1 MELVNSFTPANRY
14 QELQSTRFPMDSEVE
29 LSNITKLRDKAAAAA
44 ALAMK
49 LPGGA
54 TEIRPSR
61 LSPTIAST
69 TNSRTLFVVE
79 AMDKAGR
86 LTLRLEEPTFP
97 SSTTQNLNRSL
108 SRLSNPSPE

>member
-14 QELQSTRFPMDSEVE
+14 QEPQSIRFRMDSEAE
-29 LSNITKLRDKAAAAA
+29 SSNITKLRDKAAAAA
-44 ALAMK
+44 LAK
-49 LPGGA
+49 KRPGGA

-79 AMDKAGR
+79 ATDKADH
-86 LTLRLEEPTFP
+86 TLHLEEPIFP
-97 SSTTQNLNRSL
+97 SNTTQNLNKSL
-108 SRLSNPSPE
+108 NRLSNPSPE